1 MHDDKASILFLCT
14 GNSARSIMAEAIA
27 NQRFGEHL
35 RGASAGSRPT
45 GRVHPLALA
54 TLAGNGLATDGLR
67 SKSRHELTGETF
79 DLVLTLCD
87 AAAAQPCPTFPG
99 DPPAAHWSLPD
110 PPAAAD
116 PEPTFQAVFDVL
128 EEAIGV
134 LVAGPG
140 VTLPDRA
147 ADGAALIRQRFQ
159 PLHR

>member
-87 AAAAQPCPTFPG
+87 EQACPTFPG
-99 DPPAAHWSLPD
+99 VPPAAHWSLPD

-128 EEAIGV
+128 GEAIGV

-140 VTLPDRA
+140 VTLRDRA
-147 ADGAALIRQRFQ
+147 AEGAALIQRRFQ
-159 PLHR
+159 LQHR